1 VHPPA
6 EALGSFVAA
15 RRRLIKTEQRMKHK
29 GVSAFRD
36 TKNNKSNAGLRG
48 GGDGFFAQ
56 VYPAP
61 PASSGSSCSGL
72 STEESQYVTFDR
84 RSYRDDGDMGNDRD
98 VSVDGSCGCSDVI
111 SDGLADLV
119 GTRVPKGE
127 KIDAQGESWVDQ
139 EAEDSGACRSDISE
153 ELGARYICKGE
164 ISLPLVLLSVTW
176 IMHIAISLP
185 DIDFLPYTRRG
196 LG

>member
-15 RRRLIKTEQRMKHK
+15 RRRLIKTEQRMKHR

-36 TKNNKSNAGLRG
+36 TKNTKSNATLPCGG
-48 GGDGFFAQ
+48 GGDGFLVQ

-61 PASSGSSCSGL
+61 PTSSGSSCSGL
-72 STEESQYVTFDR
+72 STEESQYVTFDQ

-98 VSVDGSCGCSDVI
+98 VSVDGSCGSSDVI
-111 SDGLADLV
+111 SDGFADLV

-127 KIDAQGESWVDQ
+127 TDARGEAWVDQ
-139 EAEDSGACRSDISE
+139 EAEDSAACRSDISE
-153 ELGARYICKGE
+153 ELGKGE

-176 IMHIAISLP
+176 IMHIAISVP